1 MPEQLR
7 ARFQELSSE
16 KARVETALLQAYA
29 ARDEAVARERQLK
42 EQGASEVECNL
53 ASRDIQLRMQDVQGL
68 LLALAPINAQ
78 LDPMWRAIQHYDTRG
93 ALVVL
98 QSCSSPG
105 MWFPS
110 RSLLSCTP
118 FTMMI
123 ATVSPRSY
131 VLAFLA
137 RMVCAGPRVCIPI
150 ADIRAPHRFLS
161 PRLGRYGGARV
172 AAAPFLLAVLNFARL
187 HSLTPAVWCGFT
199 VLVSRPPARMLC
211 DTPCHLPSLLVCHL
225 SVLGS
230 RAGVLVVTCRGRSRS
245 SYWYVSKPLSHL
257 LRHFLHLLCFVCRMP
272 LRCGGSI
279 CAAVAPHDHAR
290 ARGARLL

>member
-1 MPEQLR
+1 MTQHWSVCCACVRGCLFSLFSVCVAAPYWNAMPEQLR
-7 ARFQELSSE
+7 ARVQELSSE
-16 KARVETALLQAYA
+16 KARVETALFQAYA

-42 EQGASEVECNL
+42 EQGASQVECNL

-137 RMVCAGPRVCIPI
+137 RMVCAGPRVCFPI

-172 AAAPFLLAVLNFARL
+172 AAAPFFVGRFEFCPTAFAHPSGVVWFYCACLA
-187 HSLTPAVWCGFT
+187 
-199 VLVSRPPARMLC
+199 
-211 DTPCHLPSLLVCHL
+211 
-225 SVLGS
+225 
-230 RAGVLVVTCRGRSRS
+230 
-245 SYWYVSKPLSHL
+245 
-257 LRHFLHLLCFVCRMP
+257 
-272 LRCGGSI
+272 
-279 CAAVAPHDHAR
+279 AACTNA
-290 ARGARLL
+290 L